1 MRVSELIG
9 RTVGTADGFSGRVAD
24 VEVAAG
30 GTAVTALIV
39 VRGPWGRLLGYERDT
54 VRGPWLLETLAR
66 AVLRRDSRRVAWSD
80 VRFEP

>member
-9 RTVGTADGFSGRVAD
+9 RTVHAPDGFTGRVAD
-24 VEVAAG
+24 VEVD
-30 GTAVTALIV
+30 GTAVVALIV

-66 AVLRRDSRRVAWSD
+66 AVLRRHSRRVAWSD
-80 VRFEP
+80 ARFGP